1 VLNRPDLI
9 ELGDGCQVALQGV
22 SCEEQLMNYRT
33 SIVVRRHNRRVLEV
47 VVGLGL
53 VSLSS
58 AVALFL
64 GMAR

>member
-1 VLNRPDLI
+1 
-9 ELGDGCQVALQGV
+9 
-22 SCEEQLMNYRT
+22 MNYRT